1 MKVKLKIPTDLS
13 EIKLKEYQKYMS
25 IVEANEDATEFL
37 NLKAVE
43 IFCNVKIKDVNSI
56 KVSDFNEVV
65 NTIDAAFKQIQK
77 FKQRF
82 TYQEIEYG
90 FIPNLEDM
98 SIGEFID
105 LQNYLTD
112 SSDLNKAMAV
122 MYRPITHKTKDM
134 YLIEDYESS
143 EKYCDIMKEVSL
155 DIVMGAQVFFYN
167 LGNELLTHTLTYLE
181 KEVQTNTQAK
191 HLLEENGV
199 GIKAFTQ
206 LLEDNLT
213 NLKTSLN

>member
-13 EIKLKEYQKYMS
+13 EIKLKDYQKYMS
-25 IVEANEDATEFL
+25 IVEVNEDATEFL

-43 IFCNVKIKDVNSI
+43 IFCDVKIKDVNSI

-65 NTIDAAFKQIQK
+65 GVIDKAFKQTQK

-82 TYQEIEYG
+82 TYQNIEYG

-112 SSDLNKAMAV
+112 SSDLHRAMAV

-155 DIVMGAQVFFYN
+155 DIAMGAQVFFYN
-167 LGNELLTHTLTYLE
+167 LGSELLTHTLAYLE

-191 HLLEENGV
+191 QLLEENGV

-206 LLEDNLT
+206 LLEDNLIS
-213 NLKTSLN
+213 LKTSLN

>member
-13 EIKLKEYQKYMS
+13 EIKLKDYQKYMS
-25 IVEANEDATEFL
+25 IVEANEDDTEFL

-65 NTIDAAFKQIQK
+65 GVIDKAFKQIQK
-77 FKQRF
+77 FKRRF
-82 TYQEIEYG
+82 TYQGIEYG

-112 SSDLNKAMAV
+112 SSDLHRAMAV

-155 DIVMGAQVFFYN
+155 DIVMGAKVFFYN
-167 LGNELLTHTLTYLE
+167 LGSELLTHTLAYLE

-191 HLLEENGV
+191 QLLEENGV

-206 LLEDNLT
+206 LLEDNLIS
-213 NLKTSLN
+213 LKTSLN